1 MSNPFPGLRP
11 FEVEENHFFFG
22 RDAQVDHLIQKLSS
36 NRFIAVLGASGTGK
50 SSLIRAGVL
59 PRFYGGFLKATGSD
73 WRVAIFRPGSSPFRN
88 LADAL
93 NRSKDSASSQN
104 LDLDDAAATLA
115 ILKRSSLG
123 LVNFARYSLTDNGE
137 NSSSTMPN
145 LLVVVDQFE
154 EIFRFGKIVD
164 SNEYLDEVAAFIKVL
179 LEGSRNQIFPIYV
192 LINMRSDF
200 LGDCDRFFEL
210 PEAINAGQFLV
221 PRMTRDQCHEAIE
234 NPIKMQSA
242 RISRSLINRLLN
254 DRPESSDQL
263 SILQHA
269 LSRTWAR
276 WFADGGSGEIGI
288 RHYEQIGGM
297 SNALAHHGNEILAE
311 LNHDQ
316 CIVAEKIFKCVTETG
331 SNDALVRRPATLSE
345 ICEVVEAS
353 EEKIRPVIDVF
364 RREGT
369 SFLMPPPGFPLT
381 SDSIIDISHE
391 SLIRNWPR
399 LRRWAQ
405 EENQS
410 ARVYLRLADSAKLY
424 SVGNAGLLQQLE
436 LTAATNWV
444 AVDRPNKAWAHRYN
458 SNFED
463 TMLFLEKS
471 VAVIKKKARRRNR
484 LTALAVVVLSFLTIT
499 AAFFGWDARRQRAL
513 AETQSKVAAAAQK
526 EAMEQRAIADAA
538 RKEAMMQMQLADD
551 ARQEALQ
558 RRSPASSQSQAA
570 LILAYT
576 PYG

>member
-1 MSNPFPGLRP
+1 MSSQHRSMPNPFPGLRP
-11 FEVEENHFFFG
+11 FELEESHLFFG
-22 RDAQVDHLIQKLSS
+22 RDAQVAHLLQKLSS
-36 NRFIAVLGASGTGK
+36 NRFTAVLGASGTGK

-59 PRFYGGFLKATGSD
+59 PRLYSGFLSKTGAD

-88 LADAL
+88 LAVAL
-93 NRSKDSASSQN
+93 NQCRDSDSSQSPN
-104 LDLDDAAATLA
+104 TDDAAETLA

-123 LVNFARYSLTDNGE
+123 LVNFARYSLADNGNN
-137 NSSSTMPN
+137 NSSTTPN

-154 EIFRFGKIVD
+154 EIFRFAAIVESD
-164 SNEYLDEVAAFIKVL
+164 DEVADFVRVL
-179 LEGSRNQIFPIYV
+179 LEGARNPAFPIYV

-210 PEAINAGQFLV
+210 PETINQGQYLV
-221 PRMTRDQCHEAIE
+221 PRMTRDQCREAIE
-234 NPIKMQSA
+234 GPISMQA
-242 RISRSLINRLLN
+242 AGISRSLVNRLLN

-263 SILQHA
+263 SLLQHA
-269 LSRTWAR
+269 LSRTWDR
-276 WFADGGSGEIGI
+276 WDANGESGEIGI
-288 RHYEQIGGM
+288 HDYERIGGM
-297 SNALAHHGNEILAE
+297 SDALAQQGDEIFFELTPEQQLIAE
-311 LNHDQ
+311 Q
-316 CIVAEKIFKCVTETG
+316 IFKRITETG
-331 SNDALVRRPATLSE
+331 SDNRLTRRPDTLRQIS
-345 ICEVVEAS
+345 EVVQAS
-353 EEKIRPVIDVF
+353 EVEIRRVIDIF

-369 SFLMPPPGFPLT
+369 SFLMPPPFVEVT
-381 SDSIIDISHE
+381 SDSVIDISHE

-399 LRRWAQ
+399 LRQWAD

-410 ARVYLRLADSAKLY
+410 ARVYLRLAENAQLY
-424 SVGNAGLLQQLE
+424 SRREVSLLHEPE
-436 LTAATNWV
+436 LTMAIRWREET
-444 AVDRPNKAWAHRYN
+444 RPRKAWADRYR

-484 LTALAVVVLSFLTIT
+484 LTALVVVVLSFLTIT
-499 AAFFGWDARRQRAL
+499 AAFFGWVARRQRAL

-558 RRSPASSQSQAA
+558 RRSPASSQSQRR
-570 LILAYT
+570 
-576 PYG
+576 